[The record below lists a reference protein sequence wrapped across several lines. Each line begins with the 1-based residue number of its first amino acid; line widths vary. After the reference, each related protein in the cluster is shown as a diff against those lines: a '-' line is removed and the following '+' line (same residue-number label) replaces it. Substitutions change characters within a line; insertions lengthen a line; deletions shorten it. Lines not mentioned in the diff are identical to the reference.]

1 MLDKLSIIENFSK
14 ASVFLFPSKIDSFGM
29 TILEASYCG
38 VPTIAFDI
46 NSAKELIENNK
57 SGFLVK
63 DSQEF
68 NEKTLELSTHYDLC
82 KQFSR
87 ESKKKALV
95 FSPQEFYKRLSK
107 IF

>member
-1 MLDKLSIIENFSK
+1 MENFSN
-14 ASVFLFPSKIDSFGM
+14 ARVFLFPSKIDSFGM
-29 TILEASYCG
+29 TVLEASYCG

-68 NEKTLELSTHYDLC
+68 NEKALELLEHYDLC
-82 KQFSR
+82 KQF
-87 ESKKKALV
+87 
-95 FSPQEFYKRLSK
+95 
-107 IF
+107 